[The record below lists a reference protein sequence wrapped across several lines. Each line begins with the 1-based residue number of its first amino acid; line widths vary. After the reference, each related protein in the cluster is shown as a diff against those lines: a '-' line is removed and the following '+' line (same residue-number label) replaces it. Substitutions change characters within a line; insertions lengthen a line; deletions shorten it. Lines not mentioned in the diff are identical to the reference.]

1 MSEPLQT
8 LDRKWKSTCRTLF
21 GDEIGGLEEYAGY
34 LSRHLEPTGERKSAI
49 SGKKVVL
56 SVQSYCPGAKFIS
69 NDEREQYN
77 GMLRAGKLDINDI
90 KDIDSI
96 VGALG
101 EKLYYAGNI
110 ITGNSYEVVDSD
122 ACSNSSFVY
131 KSNEIYDCKY
141 VAYSDAM
148 NFAECVFGSN
158 WIAET
163 KFTIKTYETHK
174 IERCFEAMRI
184 AKSSDCYYVAA
195 VEGCTNCLFSFNQRN
210 RRNLIGNLELEA
222 GEFRALKAKLVGEMR
237 ETLKSKKSAMT
248 IVDLIRGN
256 NGKGN

>member
-8 LDRKWKSTCRTLF
+8 LDRKWKSTCRAVL
-21 GDEIGGLEEYAGY
+21 GDEIGGLDEYAGY
-34 LSRHLEPTGERKSAI
+34 LSKHLEPTCERKSEI

-56 SVQSYCPGAKFIS
+56 STQNYPQGARFIS
-69 NDEREQYN
+69 NDEREQYD
-77 GMLRAGKLDINDI
+77 GVIKAEKLDINDI

-101 EKLYYAGNI
+101 EKFYYAGNI
-110 ITGNSYEVVDSD
+110 ITGNSYEVAESD
-122 ACSNSSFVY
+122 AISNSSFVY

-174 IERCFEAMRI
+174 VERCFEAMRI
-184 AKSSDCYYVAA
+184 AKSSDCHYVAA

-222 GEFRALKAKLVGEMR
+222 GEFRALRAKLIGEIR
-237 ETLKSKKSAMT
+237 ETLKSKKTAMT

-256 NGKGN
+256 DGK